1 MIPVEEAC
9 RALRDAGMTDWATS
23 LPSALEA
30 GRSRAHGRLEE
41 WRRVIERLPALQPD
55 AVRLDTP
62 AVTVGDHH
70 TLSPDVRDLMETGLR
85 ALHPWRKGPFALHG
99 LRIDTEWRSD
109 LKWQRLVPHIAS
121 LEGRMVLDVGAGN
134 GYYGWRMIGEG
145 ARLVIGI
152 DPTWLFLA
160 QFEAIRH
167 FIGSGYPLFLLP
179 LGIESVPPNL
189 ECFDT
194 VFSMGVL
201 YHRRSPLDHL
211 LELRGALRPGGELVI
226 ESLVVDGGANS
237 VLLPGERYA
246 KMRNVWFIPSVVA
259 LEGWLRRCGFESV
272 RTVDVTPTTGD
283 EQRRTDWMTFE
294 SLADFLD
301 PDDPRCTIE
310 GYPAPVRA
318 VAVARR
324 PGK

>member
-1 MIPVEEAC
+1 MIATEEVC
-9 RALRDAGMTDWATS
+9 RALRDAGMNDWAES
-23 LPSALEA
+23 LPGVLEA
-30 GRSRAHGRLEE
+30 GMTRAHGRLEE
-41 WRRVIERLPALQPD
+41 WQQVIDGLPAIPPD

-62 AVTVGDHH
+62 AVTVGENN
-70 TLSPDVRDLMETGLR
+70 TLSPDVGDRLEAGLR

-109 LKWQRLVPHIAS
+109 LKWQRLAPHIAS
-121 LEGRMVLDVGAGN
+121 LEGRAVLDVGAGN

-160 QFEAIRH
+160 QFAAVRR
-167 FIGSGYPLFLLP
+167 FLGSGYPLFLLP

-189 ECFDT
+189 EFFDT

-226 ESLVVDGGANS
+226 ESLVVDGGADS

-246 KMRNVWFIPSVVA
+246 KMRNVWFIPSVLA
-259 LEGWLRRCGFESV
+259 LEGWLRRCGFESI
-272 RTVDVTPTTGD
+272 RTVDVTPTTSD

-301 PDDPRCTIE
+301 PDDPRSTVE

-318 VAVARR
+318 VLVAQR
-324 PGK
+324 PRS

>member
-259 LEGWLRRCGFESV
+259 LAGR
-272 RTVDVTPTTGD
+272 
-283 EQRRTDWMTFE
+283 
-294 SLADFLD
+294 
-301 PDDPRCTIE
+301 
-310 GYPAPVRA
+310 
-318 VAVARR
+318 
-324 PGK
+324 